1 MALTRDNEDDG
12 FSSQF
17 FTILTHKFIFLL
29 SDTSAYTSLYSLKSC
44 VWKNI
49 RNNSNFL
56 ISIELPSPF
65 PGGGGA
71 PGRFSSGEEASGL
84 LAKDAI
90 GVLFEGE
97 KIFWGEDASF
107 V

>member
-1 MALTRDNEDDG
+1 MMG
-12 FSSQF
+12 FHPNFLQYLRINSF
-17 FTILTHKFIFLL
+17 FLL
-29 SDTSAYTSLYSLKSC
+29 SDTHAYTSLYSLKSC

-65 PGGGGA
+65 PGGWGA

-97 KIFWGEDASF
+97 KIFFGERMQ
-107 V
+107 VLYREVV